1 MTSNC
6 EHGMVQRLRLQ
17 AYAQAYATTSLSLIV
32 LKVYY
37 RSHSVASQSPGV
49 WMRHKEV
56 IKVQACWSLAYYPTK
71 DKRLV

>member
-1 MTSNC
+1 MISNC
-6 EHGMVQRLRLQ
+6 EHDTVQRLGPQ
-17 AYAQAYATTSLSLIV
+17 ANATTSLSLIV

-37 RSHSVASQSPGV
+37 RFHSVASQSPGV

>member
-17 AYAQAYATTSLSLIV
+17 AYATTSLSLIV
-32 LKVYY
+32 LKVN
-37 RSHSVASQSPGV
+37 RSHSFASQSPGV
-49 WMRHKEV
+49 WMRHKEA

>member
-6 EHGMVQRLRLQ
+6 EHGMVQRLRP
-17 AYAQAYATTSLSLIV
+17 QAYATTSLSLLV

>member
-6 EHGMVQRLRLQ
+6 EHGMVQRLRP
-17 AYAQAYATTSLSLIV
+17 QAYATTSLSLIV
-32 LKVYY
+32 LSVS
-37 RSHSVASQSPGV
+37 RSHSIASQSPGV